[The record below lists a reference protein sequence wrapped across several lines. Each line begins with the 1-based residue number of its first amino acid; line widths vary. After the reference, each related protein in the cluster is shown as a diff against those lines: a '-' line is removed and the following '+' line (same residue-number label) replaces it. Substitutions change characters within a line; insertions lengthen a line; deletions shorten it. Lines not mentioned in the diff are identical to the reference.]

1 MSKAE
6 TTDTTPDD
14 DLHAML
20 QAWRMMTVEEQ
31 SAYLAECLWQER
43 TKVAARRAALA
54 NTIRVRGM
62 H

>member
-20 QAWRMMTVEEQ
+20 QACRLMTVDEQ

-43 TKVAARRAALA
+43 AKVAARRAALA
-54 NTIRVRGM
+54 TSIRLRGM